1 MNDDI
6 KMNDDIT
13 NMDMTADT
21 IADAPPTILITGAS
35 GFVGS
40 FLVEEGLRRGF
51 AVWAGVRASSS
62 RRYLGQPELRFAEL
76 DFAHPD
82 RLTEQLR
89 RHREEHGPWDYIVHC
104 AGVTKCRDSADFFRG
119 NTEATQHFVEA
130 LHALDMVPRRFVYI
144 SSLSVVG
151 PAHEADYADITT
163 ADTPR
168 PNTAYG
174 VSKLRAEEY
183 LRGDE
188 ALPWVILRP
197 TGIYGPREKDYFLM
211 AQSIRQHVDF
221 AAGWKR
227 QDITFI
233 YVKDLVQ
240 AVYAS
245 LTATEAVHR
254 TYHLSDGST
263 YNSREFSDLL
273 RAELGHPWMI
283 RIQCPLALLKV
294 ISVCCGKVAG
304 WMGKSSTLNPDK
316 YNIMK
321 QRNWRC
327 DIRPA
332 RQDLGFNP
340 RYPLARGVKEAM
352 DWYKQEGWI

>member
-1 MNDDI
+1 MNSE
-6 KMNDDIT
+6 IT
-13 NMDMTADT
+13 K
-21 IADAPPTILITGAS
+21 IRILITGAS

-40 FLVEEGLRRGF
+40 FLVEEGLRRGM
-51 AVWAGVRASSS
+51 AVWAGIRASSS
-62 RRYLGQPELRFAEL
+62 KRYLGQPELQFAEL

-82 RLTEQLR
+82 RLKEQLL
-89 RHREEHGPWDYIVHC
+89 RHRQEHGGWDYIVHC
-104 AGVTKCRDSADFFRG
+104 AGVTKCRDRADFFRG
-119 NTEATQHFVEA
+119 NTEATRHFVEA

-151 PAHEADYADITT
+151 PVHERDYADITP
-163 ADTPR
+163 ADTPQ

-174 VSKLRAEEY
+174 VSKWQAEQF
-183 LRGDE
+183 LHRDE

-211 AQSIRQHVDF
+211 AQSIKQHVDF

-240 AVYAS
+240 AVFAS
-245 LTATEAVHR
+245 LTADKAVHQ
-254 TYHLSDGST
+254 TYHLSDGLT
-263 YNSREFSDLL
+263 YHSREFSDLL
-273 RAELGHPWMI
+273 REELGHPWMI
-283 RIQCPLALLKV
+283 RIQCPLALLWV
-294 ISVCCGKVAG
+294 ISMVCGTVAG
-304 WMGKSSTLNPDK
+304 WLGKSSTLNPDK
-316 YNIMK
+316 YHIMK

-332 RQDLGFNP
+332 MQELGYQP
-340 RYPLARGVKEAM
+340 QYPLQRGVKEAM

>member
-1 MNDDI
+1 
-6 KMNDDIT
+6 
-13 NMDMTADT
+13 
-21 IADAPPTILITGAS
+21 
-35 GFVGS
+35 
-40 FLVEEGLRRGF
+40 
-51 AVWAGVRASSS
+51 VWAGIRASSS
-62 RRYLGQPELRFAEL
+62 KRYLGQPGLQFAEL
-76 DFAHPD
+76 DLGHPE
-82 RLTEQLR
+82 RLREQLR
-89 RHREEHGPWDYIVHC
+89 QHLQEHGGWDYVVHC
-104 AGVTKCRDSADFFRG
+104 AGVTKCRDEAEFVRG
-119 NTEATQHFVEA
+119 NTEATQRLVEA
-130 LHALDMVPRRFVYI
+130 LHALDMLPRRFVYI

-163 ADTPR
+163 ADVPQ

-174 VSKLRAEEY
+174 RSKLAAEEY
-183 LRGDE
+183 LRKDE

-211 AQSIRQHVDF
+211 AQSIKQHVDF
-221 AAGWKR
+221 AAGWTR

-233 YVKDLVQ
+233 YVRDLVQ

-245 LTATEAVHR
+245 LTAPQALHA
-254 TYHLSDGST
+254 TYHLSDGHT
-263 YNSREFSDLL
+263 YRSSEFSDLL

-283 RIQCPLALLKV
+283 RIQCPLCLLKV
-294 ISVCCGKVAG
+294 ISVCCGAVAG
-304 WMGKSSTLNPDK
+304 WLGKTSTLNRDK

-332 RQDLGFNP
+332 VRDLGYAP
-340 RYPLARGVKEAM
+340 QYPLQRGVKEAM